1 MTLLQKFSLVPRI
14 LLPLPYELIHA
25 YFSLQI
31 LHTLYS
37 RGRGGGGANF
47 KTRHTEPLTYPCI
60 HVKTLAAPVPGPE
73 LVDEDTWLEG
83 LQDACGF
90 RFKGLDESALSSLLC
105 FNCAGRP
112 KPLPLWVNPKVVELY
127 AYIDI

>member
-1 MTLLQKFSLVPRI
+1 MWHFVLLQHDTCCH
-14 LLPLPYELIHA
+14 LPQKYCCLFH
-25 YFSLQI
+25 
-31 LHTLYS
+31 
-37 RGRGGGGANF
+37 RGN
-47 KTRHTEPLTYPCI
+47 TD
-60 HVKTLAAPVPGPE
+60 KTLAAPVPGLE

-90 RFKGLDESALSSLLC
+90 RFKGLDEAALSSLLC

-127 AYIDI
+127 AYINV